1 MKNIMGKEGK
11 YGIKYFEEA
20 NYSVVK
26 CNISE
31 KAYKEFSNTNFL
43 IFLINHHL

>member
-1 MKNIMGKEGK
+1 MAKGCG
-11 YGIKYFEEA
+11 YGFKYFEEA
-20 NYSVVK
+20 NYSIVK
-26 CNISE
+26 CKISE